1 MFFLW
6 LITEKNYI
14 LNTVIYTSLKSY
26 IINLHLLLKKLCSI
40 EPNQYKRPL
49 VNIVILVIVFTNFQ
63 QKIQTHKKGKGRI
76 HQCSQSFQS
85 RSWFGLSISL

>member
-1 MFFLW
+1 MAYNRKELHSKYSDLHFIKKLYNQSSFIIL
-6 LITEKNYI
+6 KNYVP
-14 LNTVIYTSLKSY
+14 LNLTS
-26 IINLHLLLKKLCSI
+26 I
-40 EPNQYKRPL
+40 KRPL
-49 VNIVILVIVFTNFQ
+49 VNIVILVIVITNFQ